1 MATTLKNEEIKEYVK
16 DFLDSPSLEIYP
28 RTMDGVTDYLLKDTN
43 GVYRFIYCLDL
54 SAEIRYFL
62 TCEDEAMHI
71 PANFIAEIAEDVHQ
85 VPDFYLN
92 LLNEKVTKEEIEM
105 FNLALSVSDKYEKD
119 TPSFWHT
126 IQKLSDISL
135 YPKCIVAMSKTYD
148 LDCLEDELC
157 ELYVAYGDE
166 YLTEMNNGIFETIDI
181 NPLDEIGETN
191 SIYYLYE
198 VDPMTLQVELE
209 HSNKPKKEA
218 KKTTPQKR
226 SPKKG

>member
-1 MATTLKNEEIKEYVK
+1 M
-16 DFLDSPSLEIYP
+16 
-28 RTMDGVTDYLLKDTN
+28 
-43 GVYRFIYCLDL
+43 
-54 SAEIRYFL
+54 
-62 TCEDEAMHI
+62 
-71 PANFIAEIAEDVHQ
+71 
-85 VPDFYLN
+85 
-92 LLNEKVTKEEIEM
+92 TKEEIEM

-135 YPKCIVAMSKTYD
+135 YPKCIVAMSKTYN

-166 YLTEMNNGIFETIDI
+166 YLTEMTNGTFETIDI
-181 NPLDEIGETN
+181 NPLDETGETN

-209 HSNKPKKEA
+209 HSNTPKRKQKA
-218 KKTTPQKR
+218 QLKKNVVL
-226 SPKKG
+226 KKDSLCSIIPFCDILCLKSSFYNIK